1 VASRVNRFRRAASVV
16 VYWQNDRIVFENY
29 FTGDR
34 ITANP
39 QTAVLLDFFHRWRK
53 LSQFEANFR
62 HYDPLRL
69 ARALHQ
75 LLRRHMLVREG
86 SVEAR
91 QDARLRKAW
100 SSWLPAAGML
110 QFGTRNS
117 RYESNLSAAF
127 RGFQRCAKEL
137 PLPAAVKHYPRTTH
151 ISMPAYEKT
160 GVLPEV
166 LLARRTWRRFSNRPI
181 QLQDLATLLGLSWG
195 VQKWVNFPGIG
206 RLALKTSPSA
216 GARHPIE
223 VYVLAVN
230 VKGLPRGLYHYAA
243 DSHRLELLKSKAT
256 SRDIVSFLGNQWWY
270 ASAGALMLM
279 TAVFPRNQWKYR
291 DPPAYRTVM
300 IDSGHVCQTFCLV
313 ATWLGLAPFC
323 TMAFDQTLVEKK
335 LMIDGVEES
344 LVYAAGVGTPPPGVQ
359 WAPWPRPKAWAGIT
373 GT

>member
-1 VASRVNRFRRAASVV
+1 M
-16 VYWQNDRIVFENY
+16 VYWQDDRIVFENY
-29 FTGDR
+29 FTGKR

-39 QTAVLLDFFHRWRK
+39 QTAVLLDFFHAWRT
-53 LSQFEANFR
+53 LSQFQSNFGD
-62 HYDPLRL
+62 YAPASLT
-69 ARALHQ
+69 RALNQ
-75 LLRRHMLVREG
+75 LLRRHLLVREG
-86 SVEAR
+86 SAEAR
-91 QDARLRKAW
+91 RDALLRKSW

-110 QFGTRNS
+110 QFGTRHTK
-117 RYESNLSAAF
+117 YESNLSDAW
-127 RGFQRCAKEL
+127 RRFQRRAKEL
-137 PLPAAVKHYPRTTH
+137 PLPSPVKRYPRSAH
-151 ISMPAYEKT
+151 IALPAYQKT
-160 GVLPEV
+160 GMLPEV
-166 LLARRTWRRFSNRPI
+166 LLARRTWRRFSARPI
-181 QLQDLATLLGLSWG
+181 HLQDLATLLGLSWG
-195 VQKWVNFPGIG
+195 VQKWVKFPGIG

-230 VKGLPRGLYHYAA
+230 VEGLPRGLYHYAA

-256 SRDIVSFLGNQWWY
+256 SRDVVNFLGNQWWY

-323 TMAFDQTLVEKK
+323 TMAFDQTLVEKT

-344 LVYAAGVGTPPPGVQ
+344 LVYAAGVGTPPSGVE
-359 WAPWPRPKAWAGIT
+359 WAPWPSPKAWAGIT
-373 GT
+373 SA